1 VSKGAGEQES
11 RGAREQRGRG
21 VGQGRRKES
30 DPALPPL
37 PKGGRTQSDPV
48 RPPLPKGGKK
58 PSDSVRPPLEKG
70 GRTQS
75 DPVRP
80 PLPKGGRTQSDPA
93 RPPLK
98 KGGRTQSD
106 SARPPLK
113 KGGRTQSDPARP
125 PLKKGGRTQS
135 DPARPPLE
143 KGGRTQS
150 DPPLPPLR
158 KGGKK
163 PSDPALP
170 PLRKGEKKPSDPALL
185 PLEKG
190 GIDDPT
196 SSEWQQGGLVEV
208 TIADLTDEGDG
219 VGRTLER
226 VVFVPDTVVGDRIL
240 ARLVRV
246 KPQYAFGK
254 LHQILEPSR
263 SRIRPGCIVA
273 DKCGGCQWQHINY
286 DYQLEAKRNQVI
298 QALERIGGIS
308 SPPVD
313 AVLAPNSP
321 LGYRNKATYPLA
333 LSSTGVVQAGYYQKS
348 SHHVINLN
356 QCPVQDSRLNPLLA
370 NVKKDIENRG
380 WQVYD
385 ENHHQGQVRH
395 LGLRIGRR
403 TGEILLTLV
412 VKDWDLPGIEAQA
425 QEWLKRY
432 PNLVGVSLN
441 RNPQRTNAIFGNETR
456 CIAGKPD
463 LEEEFANL
471 KFHIRPD
478 TFFQVN
484 TEVAEALVYA
494 IVDELNLQGDEM
506 LVDAYCG
513 IGTMTLPLAKQVRQ
527 AIGLDVQGEAI
538 EQAKANAKLNGID
551 NINFLVGTVEKLLP
565 ELEVTPDIVLLDP
578 PRKGCDRHV
587 IDTLLQIKPQRIVYV
602 SCKPATLARDLKLLC
617 QDGEYRLTR
626 VQPADFF
633 PQTSHVECA
642 AFLVRQQAI
651 AL

>member
-1 VSKGAGEQES
+1 
-11 RGAREQRGRG
+11 
-21 VGQGRRKES
+21 
-30 DPALPPL
+30 
-37 PKGGRTQSDPV
+37 
-48 RPPLPKGGKK
+48 
-58 PSDSVRPPLEKG
+58 
-70 GRTQS
+70 
-75 DPVRP
+75 
-80 PLPKGGRTQSDPA
+80 
-93 RPPLK
+93 
-98 KGGRTQSD
+98 
-106 SARPPLK
+106 
-113 KGGRTQSDPARP
+113 
-125 PLKKGGRTQS
+125 
-135 DPARPPLE
+135 
-143 KGGRTQS
+143 
-150 DPPLPPLR
+150 
-158 KGGKK
+158 
-163 PSDPALP
+163 
-170 PLRKGEKKPSDPALL
+170 
-185 PLEKG
+185 
-190 GIDDPT
+190 
-196 SSEWQQGGLVEV
+196 VEV
-208 TIADLTDEGDG
+208 TITDLTDEGDG

-246 KPQYAFGK
+246 KPEYGFGK

-263 SRIRPGCIVA
+263 DRIRPGCIVA

-286 DYQLEAKRNQVI
+286 EYQLEAKRNQVI

-308 SPPVD
+308 HPPV
-313 AVLAPNSP
+313 APVLAANSP
-321 LGYRNKATYPLA
+321 LGYRNKATYPLGI
-333 LSSTGVVQAGYYQKS
+333 SSTGVVQAGYYQKS
-348 SHHVINLN
+348 SHHLINLN

-385 ENHHQGQVRH
+385 EKRHKGQVRH

-403 TGEILLTLV
+403 TGEMLLTLV

-425 QEWLKRY
+425 QEWLERY

-441 RNPQRTNAIFGNETR
+441 HNPQRTNAIFGNETR

-478 TFFQVN
+478 TFFQIN
-484 TEVAEALVYA
+484 TEVAQALVQA
-494 IVDELNLQGDEM
+494 MIDELNLQGDEM

-538 EQAKANAKLNGID
+538 EQAKANAELNGIN
-551 NINFLVGTVEKLLP
+551 NIAFQVGAVEKLLP
-565 ELEVTPDIVLLDP
+565 DLEVTPDIVLLDP
-578 PRKGCDRHV
+578 PRKGCDRNV
-587 IDTLLQIKPQRIVYV
+587 IDTLLQIKPQRLVYV

-642 AFLVRQQAI
+642 AFLVRQSVGAGQQ
-651 AL
+651 